1 MKTIRYILLF
11 IPLFLAACTS
21 EDIVEPDTGNEGNVT
36 FTFNAGGELTTR
48 TTLEGAGNKQHAEY
62 VYLYVFNG
70 QTDNATCTQVK
81 NMPWPKPEE
90 VGYTTTT
97 RTYSINLPAGDYT
110 FLAIGLDN
118 AAGATYGLPSAIAAG
133 SKLADAKA
141 TLASGKTKEDIAQ
154 SELFAGHVTASI
166 KESGNDP
173 VTITLYRRVAGVMG
187 WFKNVPANVA
197 KIQISLYTGQNKQGY
212 LIKQA
217 EGTEDPS
224 GITNPNNFKDFITA
238 PISAEEE
245 SKILVSINVPA
256 GTTAEQVLSGGSY
269 VLPAAAPI
277 KIEPD
282 DTYPDEDDPRV
293 GTEYT
298 LRVELI
304 GADGTTI
311 KTQRVRMQEGDDLYI
326 PEFVDGGS
334 GTAGYDLGG
343 PFRFPIVA
351 NRFYGI
357 GTALTPIDLGG
368 GGEDIVITV
377 NPDWLV
383 IEPTIPLE

>member
-48 TTLEGAGNKQHAEY
+48 TTLEGSGNKQHAES

-141 TLASGKTKEDIAQ
+141 TLASGRTKEDIAQ
-154 SELFAGHVTASI
+154 SELFAGHVTATI
-166 KESGNDP
+166 KESGNNP
-173 VTITLYRRVAGVMG
+173 VTINLWRRVAGVMG

-197 KIQISLYTGQNKQGY
+197 KIQISLYTQQNGSGY
-212 LIKQA
+212 LVKQ
-217 EGTEDPS
+217 EPTGDIREPEH
-224 GITNPNNFKDFITA
+224 FKDYLTT
-238 PISAEEE
+238 PVSTTEQD
-245 SKILVSINVPA
+245 KILVSINVPA

-282 DTYPDEDDPRV
+282 DTYPDEDPRV

-311 KTQRVRMQEGDDLYI
+311 KTQRVKMREGDDLYI
-326 PEFVDGGS
+326 PDYIIDGGS
-334 GTAGYDLGG
+334 GAIGFDQGG

-357 GTALTPIDLGG
+357 GTALAPIDLGG

-377 NPDWLV
+377 NPIWEGISED
-383 IEPTIPLE
+383 IPLE

>member
-1 MKTIRYILLF
+1 MRTIHYIPILIVLF
-11 IPLFLAACTS
+11 FAACTP
-21 EDIVEPDTGNEGNVT
+21 EENITPDEQGNVT
-36 FTFNAGGELTTR
+36 FVFTAGNEINTR
-48 TTLEGAGNKQHAEY
+48 TILNGSENLQHVEK
-62 VYLYVFNG
+62 VYLYIFDG
-70 QTDNATCTQVK
+70 TTDEVTYKSCK
-81 NMPWPKPEE
+81 ELSWPTPGE
-90 VGYTTTT
+90 VNYKGIT
-97 RTYSINLPAGDYT
+97 RRYSITLASGNYT
-110 FLAIGLDN
+110 FLAIGLDDKS
-118 AAGATYGLPSAIAAG
+118 GATYNLPTAIAQG
-133 SKLADAKA
+133 STLADAKA

-212 LIKQA
+212 LIKQT

-238 PISAEEE
+238 PISAAEEN
-245 SKILVSINVPA
+245 KILVSINVPT

-282 DTYPDEDDPRV
+282 DTYQDEDPRV

-311 KTQRVRMQEGDDLYI
+311 RTQRVKMNKEDDLYI
-326 PEFVDGGS
+326 PDIFDGGT
-334 GTAGYDLGG
+334 GIIGGFDPGG

-357 GTALTPIDLGG
+357 GTALAPIDLGG

-377 NPDWLV
+377 NPDWEV

>member
-1 MKTIRYILLF
+1 MRTIHYIPILIVLF
-11 IPLFLAACTS
+11 FAACTP
-21 EDIVEPDTGNEGNVT
+21 EENITPDEQGNVT
-36 FTFNAGGELTTR
+36 FVFTAGNEINTR
-48 TTLEGAGNKQHAEY
+48 TILNGSENLQHVEK
-62 VYLYVFNG
+62 VYLYIFDG
-70 QTDNATCTQVK
+70 TTDAATYKSCK
-81 NMPWPKPEE
+81 ELSWPTPGE
-90 VGYTTTT
+90 VNYKGIT
-97 RTYSINLPAGDYT
+97 RRYSMTLASGNYT
-110 FLAIGLDN
+110 FLAIGLDDKS
-118 AAGATYGLPSAIAAG
+118 GATYNLPAAIAEG
-133 SKLADAKA
+133 STLADAKA

-282 DTYPDEDDPRV
+282 DTYPDEDPRV

-311 KTQRVRMQEGDDLYI
+311 KTQRVKMREGDDLYI
-326 PEFVDGGS
+326 PDFIIDGGS
-334 GTAGYDLGG
+334 GILGLDPGG

-357 GTALTPIDLGG
+357 GTALAPIDLGG

>member
-1 MKTIRYILLF
+1 MRTIHYIPILIILF
-11 IPLFLAACTS
+11 FAACTP
-21 EDIVEPDTGNEGNVT
+21 EENITPDEQGNVT
-36 FTFNAGGELTTR
+36 FVFTAGNEINTR
-48 TTLEGAGNKQHAEY
+48 TILNGSENLQHVEK
-62 VYLYVFNG
+62 VYLYIFDG
-70 QTDNATCTQVK
+70 TTDAATYKSCK
-81 NMPWPKPEE
+81 ELSWPTPGE
-90 VGYTTTT
+90 VNYKGIT
-97 RTYSINLPAGDYT
+97 RRYSMTLASGNYT
-110 FLAIGLDN
+110 FLAIGLDDKS
-118 AAGATYGLPSAIAAG
+118 GATYNLPAAIAEG
-133 SKLADAKA
+133 STLADAKA

-197 KIQISLYTGQNKQGY
+197 KIQISLYTQQNGSGY
-212 LIKQA
+212 LVKQ
-217 EGTEDPS
+217 EPTGDIREPEH
-224 GITNPNNFKDFITA
+224 FKDYLTT
-238 PISAEEE
+238 PVSTTEQD
-245 SKILVSINVPA
+245 KILVSINVPA

-282 DTYPDEDDPRV
+282 YDTYPDEDPRV

-326 PEFVDGGS
+326 PVFVDGGT
-334 GTAGYDLGG
+334 GAVGYDLGG

-357 GTALTPIDLGG
+357 GTALAPIDLGG

-377 NPDWLV
+377 DPMWEGISED
-383 IEPTIPLE
+383 IPLE

>member
-48 TTLEGAGNKQHAEY
+48 TTLEGSGNKQHAES

-141 TLASGKTKEDIAQ
+141 TLASGRTKEDIAQ
-154 SELFAGHVTASI
+154 SELFAGHVTATI
-166 KESGNDP
+166 KESGNNP
-173 VTITLYRRVAGVMG
+173 VTINLWRRVAGVMG

-197 KIQISLYTGQNKQGY
+197 KIQISLYTQQNGSGY
-212 LIKQA
+212 LVKQ
-217 EGTEDPS
+217 EPTGDIREPEH
-224 GITNPNNFKDFITA
+224 FKDYLTT
-238 PISAEEE
+238 PVSTTEQD
-245 SKILVSINVPA
+245 KILVSINVPA

-282 DTYPDEDDPRV
+282 YDTYPDEDPRV

-326 PEFVDGGS
+326 PKFIDGGT
-334 GTAGYDLGG
+334 GVLGFDPGG

-357 GTALTPIDLGG
+357 GTALAPIDLGG
-368 GGEDIVITV
+368 GGDDIVITV
-377 NPDWLV
+377 NPDWEA
-383 IEPTIPLE
+383 IQEPLPLE

>member
-1 MKTIRYILLF
+1 MRTIHYIPILIVLF
-11 IPLFLAACTS
+11 FAACT
-21 EDIVEPDTGNEGNVT
+21 PDENITPDEQGNVT
-36 FTFNAGGELTTR
+36 FVFTAGNEINTR
-48 TTLEGAGNKQHAEY
+48 TILNGSENLQHVEK
-62 VYLYVFNG
+62 VYLYIFDG
-70 QTDNATCTQVK
+70 TTDAATYKSCK
-81 NMPWPKPEE
+81 ELSWPTPGE
-90 VGYTTTT
+90 VNYKGIT
-97 RTYSINLPAGDYT
+97 RRYSMTLASGNYT
-110 FLAIGLDN
+110 FLAIGLDDK
-118 AAGATYGLPSAIAAG
+118 AGATYNLPAAIAEG
-133 SKLADAKA
+133 STLADAKA

-197 KIQISLYTGQNKQGY
+197 KIQISLYAGQNKQGY

-245 SKILVSINVPA
+245 SKILVSINVLA

-282 DTYPDEDDPRV
+282 YDTYPDEDPRV

-326 PEFVDGGS
+326 PEFVDGGT
-334 GTAGYDLGG
+334 GAVGYDLGG

>member
-1 MKTIRYILLF
+1 MRTIHYIPILIVLF
-11 IPLFLAACTS
+11 FAACTP
-21 EDIVEPDTGNEGNVT
+21 EENITPDEQGNVT
-36 FTFNAGGELTTR
+36 FVFTAGNEINTR
-48 TTLEGAGNKQHAEY
+48 TILNGSENLQHVEK
-62 VYLYVFNG
+62 VYLYIFDG
-70 QTDNATCTQVK
+70 TTDAATYKSCK
-81 NMPWPKPEE
+81 ELSWPTPGE
-90 VGYTTTT
+90 VNYKGIT
-97 RTYSINLPAGDYT
+97 RRYSMTLASGNYT
-110 FLAIGLDN
+110 FLAIGLDDK
-118 AAGATYGLPSAIAAG
+118 AGATYNLPAAIAEG
-133 SKLADAKA
+133 STLADAKA

-197 KIQISLYTGQNKQGY
+197 KIQISLYAGQNKQGY

-282 DTYPDEDDPRV
+282 YDTYPDEDPRV

-311 KTQRVRMQEGDDLYI
+311 KNQRVKMREGDDLYI
-326 PEFVDGGS
+326 PDFWDGGS
-334 GTAGYDLGG
+334 GIVGLDPGG

-357 GTALTPIDLGG
+357 GTALAPIDLGG

-377 NPDWLV
+377 NPIWEGISED
-383 IEPTIPLE
+383 IPLE

>member
-48 TTLEGAGNKQHAEY
+48 TTLEGSGNKQHAES

-118 AAGATYGLPSAIAAG
+118 AAGATYDLPSAIAAG

-141 TLASGKTKEDIAQ
+141 TLASGRTKDDIAQ
-154 SELFAGHVTASI
+154 SELFAGHVTATI
-166 KESGNDP
+166 KESGNNP
-173 VTITLYRRVAGVMG
+173 VTINLWRRVAGVMG

-197 KIQISLYTGQNKQGY
+197 KIQISLYTQQNGSGY
-212 LIKQA
+212 LVKQ
-217 EGTEDPS
+217 EPTGDIREPEH
-224 GITNPNNFKDFITA
+224 FKDYLTT
-238 PISAEEE
+238 PVSTTEQD
-245 SKILVSINVPA
+245 KILVSINVPA

-282 DTYPDEDDPRV
+282 YDTYPDEDPRV

-326 PEFVDGGS
+326 PEFVDGGT
-334 GTAGYDLGG
+334 GAVGYDLGG